1 MKKGILAGVAMTI
14 APVIAAPAFADDAVV
29 YGTFPV
35 TLQNWVGTE
44 TNSVAYTGQIA
55 RQVLHDSLKNLRA
68 KVTESL
74 MPP

>member
-14 APVIAAPAFADDAVV
+14 APAIAAPAFADDAVV

-44 TNSVAYTGQIA
+44 THSVAYT
-55 RQVLHDSLKNLRA
+55 
-68 KVTESL
+68 
-74 MPP
+74 